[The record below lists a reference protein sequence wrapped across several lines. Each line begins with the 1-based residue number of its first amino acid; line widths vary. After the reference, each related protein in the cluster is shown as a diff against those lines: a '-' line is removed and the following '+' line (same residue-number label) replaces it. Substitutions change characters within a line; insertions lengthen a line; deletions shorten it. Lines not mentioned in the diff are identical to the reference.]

1 MKTESSLSHQSKF
14 TLSTFLL
21 ATLLLI
27 GACSD
32 DPKPTNEEELI
43 TTVRVTLVPQE
54 EGEIVTL
61 EFYDEDGDG
70 SIEPV
75 YSYSPSTGEGTIG
88 LLAANTTYDAT
99 IQFLNETES
108 PAENITEEIEEE
120 ADEHLVCFTESL
132 TGLTIDYAD
141 TEADYLVGGS
151 SRVVGLSTTW
161 TTSAATGQ
169 GTVTLALRHQPGT
182 KTGACPGS
190 GDTDVEV
197 TFNVSI
203 Q

>member
-1 MKTESSLSHQSKF
+1 MKTESNLFFSSKFSLS
-14 TLSTFLL
+14 TILV
-21 ATLLLI
+21 ATLLLV

-43 TTVRVTLVPQE
+43 TTLRVTLVPRN
-54 EGEIVTL
+54 EGQTVTL

-70 SIEPV
+70 SIAPV
-75 YSYSPSTGEGTIG
+75 YTYNPSTGEGSLG
-88 LLAANTTYDAT
+88 RLAANTVYDAT
-99 IQFLNETES
+99 IQFLNETEN

-120 ADEHLVCFTESL
+120 ADDHLICFTESL
-132 TGLTIDYAD
+132 TGLTIEYAD
-141 TEADYLVGGS
+141 SEADYLTGGS

-161 TTSAATGQ
+161 TTTAATGQ
-169 GTVTLALRHQPGT
+169 GTVVLALRHQPGT
-182 KTGACPGS
+182 KTGSCPGS